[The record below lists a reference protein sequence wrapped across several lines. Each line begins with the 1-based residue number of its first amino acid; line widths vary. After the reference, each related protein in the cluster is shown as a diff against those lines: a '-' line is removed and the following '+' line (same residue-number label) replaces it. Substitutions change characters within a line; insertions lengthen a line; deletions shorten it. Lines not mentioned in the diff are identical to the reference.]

1 MVATSSEEL
10 VYAPEDGLTSTSGE
24 RERIIVSSGSA
35 EEESDVNSTQH
46 RSKKVKVIAVVSTL
60 LAVGAVAFSVVVFRP
75 GGLGNS
81 SSIQS
86 SEGKFIQSPTY
97 WPTYYPTYFPTLD
110 TDILESASSFQTT
123 TAKADKTETSGDGEG
138 PGIKPITPSA
148 PNPAPTTQ
156 NSADGSGELPP
167 APTPADG
174 SDGSGEL
181 PPAPTPADGSGS
193 GELPPAPTPPK
204 TTEPLPFIETT
215 EPLPFIETTEPLPF
229 IETAFPIETPIPTPM
244 PSFKPTAS
252 VTSVATG
259 MGSGEGTVTVSTETT
274 GPPTLPDREPVRK

>member
-10 VYAPEDGLTSTSGE
+10 VYAPEDGLTSTAGE
-24 RERIIVSSGSA
+24 REHIIVSNGSA

-46 RSKKVKVIAVVSTL
+46 RSKKVKVLAVASIL
-60 LAVGAVAFSVVVFRP
+60 LAVGAVAFAVVVFRP

-86 SEGKFIQSPTY
+86 SEGKFFESPTY
-97 WPTYYPTYFPTLD
+97 WPTYYPTYFPTHD

-138 PGIKPITPSA
+138 PG
-148 PNPAPTTQ
+148 TQ

-167 APTPADG
+167 APTTPAD
-174 SDGSGEL
+174 
-181 PPAPTPADGSGS
+181 DGSGS
-193 GELPPAPTPPK
+193 GELPLAPTPADDGSGSGGLPPAPTPPK

>member
-1 MVATSSEEL
+1 MSSEEL
-10 VYAPEDGLTSTSGE
+10 VYAPENESTSATAGE
-24 RERIIVSSGSA
+24 REHIIVSSGSA
-35 EEESDVNSTQH
+35 EEESDVNTTQH
-46 RSKKVKVIAVVSTL
+46 RSKKVKALAVASTL
-60 LAVGAVAFSVVVFRP
+60 LAVGAVAFAVVVFRP

-81 SSIQS
+81 TSIQS
-86 SEGKFIQSPTY
+86 SEGKFFESPTY

-138 PGIKPITPSA
+138 PGIKPIKPSA

-167 APTPADG
+167 VPAPADG
-174 SDGSGEL
+174 SGSGELPPAPAPADDGSGSGGL
-181 PPAPTPADGSGS
+181 PPAPTPADGFGS

-204 TTEPLPFIETT
+204 TTEPLPFIET
-215 EPLPFIETTEPLPF
+215 
-229 IETAFPIETPIPTPM
+229 AFPMETPIPTPM

-259 MGSGEGTVTVSTETT
+259 LGSGEGTVTVSTETT

>member
-1 MVATSSEEL
+1 MVKKQMSSEEL
-10 VYAPEDGLTSTSGE
+10 VYAPENESTSATAGE
-24 RERIIVSSGSA
+24 REHIIVSSGSA
-35 EEESDVNSTQH
+35 EEESDVNTTQH
-46 RSKKVKVIAVVSTL
+46 RSKKVKALAVASTL
-60 LAVGAVAFSVVVFRP
+60 LAVGAVAFAVVVFRP

-81 SSIQS
+81 TSIQS
-86 SEGKFIQSPTY
+86 SEGKFFESPTY

-138 PGIKPITPSA
+138 PGIKPIIKPSA
-148 PNPAPTTQ
+148 PNPAPTQ

-167 APTPADG
+167 VPA
-174 SDGSGEL
+174 
-181 PPAPTPADGSGS
+181 PADGSGS

-204 TTEPLPFIETT
+204 TTEPLPFIET
-215 EPLPFIETTEPLPF
+215 
-229 IETAFPIETPIPTPM
+229 AFPMETPIPTPM

-259 MGSGEGTVTVSTETT
+259 LGSGEGTVTVSTETT

>member
-1 MVATSSEEL
+1 MVKKQISSEEL
-10 VYAPEDGLTSTSGE
+10 VYAPEDESTSATAGE

-46 RSKKVKVIAVVSTL
+46 RSKKVKVLAVASTL
-60 LAVGAVAFSVVVFRP
+60 LAVGAVAFAVVVFRP

-86 SEGKFIQSPTY
+86 SEGKFFESPTY

-138 PGIKPITPSA
+138 PGIKPIKPSA
-148 PNPAPTTQ
+148 PNPAPATQ

-167 APTPADG
+167 APTPADDG
-174 SDGSGEL
+174 SGSGEL
-181 PPAPTPADGSGS
+181 PPAPTPADDGSGS

-204 TTEPLPFIETT
+204 TA

-229 IETAFPIETPIPTPM
+229 IETAFPMETPIPTPM
-244 PSFKPTAS
+244 PSFEPTAS

>member
-35 EEESDVNSTQH
+35 EEEYDVNSTQH

-60 LAVGAVAFSVVVFRP
+60 LAVGAVAFAVVVFRP

-81 SSIQS
+81 TSIQS

-138 PGIKPITPSA
+138 PGIKPIKPSA

-215 EPLPFIETTEPLPF
+215 EPLPFIET
-229 IETAFPIETPIPTPM
+229 AFPIETPIPTPM